1 MNSFLFADTVL
12 FISLAI
18 SLGTYVLVGKRE
30 GTYLNILTP
39 SFLIGIPAF
48 YLLPLFFTHFV
59 GNDASPYAYIYVYA
73 TIAAENVAFTYAYL
87 RPTRKVIRLPFR
99 YSYHNFDKL
108 SLVSLALG
116 FLMYLPILLEFPEYI
131 LSPRQIYANT
141 RTGFG
146 VNFYISS
153 TLAYLAVIFIQFSA
167 HSWRRKWSVILAAA
181 FLLSLHGSKGQVISL
196 FFLLALY
203 EVYVH
208 RIKARFLPSLIV
220 VGAMSFLMLALFAFT
235 MVLDQDPVEALQ
247 AISEYS
253 DYTRNG
259 MLVIDSHFPLQYGR
273 LTLEGHIF
281 GRIPRVLMPSKPKN
295 FGALYLDEQFFPGSL
310 DRDNGAPDFGMG
322 VQYAD
327 FGVLAIV
334 YLAFFAAVRGWL
346 ARVFILR
353 LRTTRHPADF
363 LMVAFFAN
371 VTIFPVGAVGW
382 LLPETLLTAI
392 LFRYASCIGAKKI
405 YHEHIGYKRPAP
417 PNPGLAP
424 INGLE
429 GI

>member
-1 MNSFLFADTVL
+1 
-12 FISLAI
+12 
-18 SLGTYVLVGKRE
+18 
-30 GTYLNILTP
+30 
-39 SFLIGIPAF
+39 
-48 YLLPLFFTHFV
+48 
-59 GNDASPYAYIYVYA
+59 
-73 TIAAENVAFTYAYL
+73 
-87 RPTRKVIRLPFR
+87 
-99 YSYHNFDKL
+99 
-108 SLVSLALG
+108 
-116 FLMYLPILLEFPEYI
+116 
-131 LSPRQIYANT
+131 
-141 RTGFG
+141 
-146 VNFYISS
+146 
-153 TLAYLAVIFIQFSA
+153 
-167 HSWRRKWSVILAAA
+167 
-181 FLLSLHGSKGQVISL
+181 
-196 FFLLALY
+196 
-203 EVYVH
+203 
-208 RIKARFLPSLIV
+208 
-220 VGAMSFLMLALFAFT
+220 
-235 MVLDQDPVEALQ
+235 
-247 AISEYS
+247 
-253 DYTRNG
+253 

>member
-12 FISLAI
+12 FISLAT
-18 SLGTYVLVGKRE
+18 SLGTYVLVSKRE

-73 TIAAENVAFTYAYL
+73 TIAAENVAFAYAYL
-87 RPTRKVIRLPFR
+87 RPTRRVIRLPFR

-203 EVYVH
+203 EVL
-208 RIKARFLPSLIV
+208 RS
-220 VGAMSFLMLALFAFT
+220 SDQSTLFA
-235 MVLDQDPVEALQ
+235 VADGSWRHELLDAGALCLHHGSGSRSSRSASGNQ
-247 AISEYS
+247 RVFRLHSEW
-253 DYTRNG
+253 DVG
-259 MLVIDSHFPLQYGR
+259 DR
-273 LTLEGHIF
+273 LTL
-281 GRIPRVLMPSKPKN
+281 S
-295 FGALYLDEQFFPGSL
+295 
-310 DRDNGAPDFGMG
+310 
-322 VQYAD
+322 
-327 FGVLAIV
+327 
-334 YLAFFAAVRGWL
+334 AAVR
-346 ARVFILR
+346 
-353 LRTTRHPADF
+353 TSHT
-363 LMVAFFAN
+363 
-371 VTIFPVGAVGW
+371 
-382 LLPETLLTAI
+382 
-392 LFRYASCIGAKKI
+392 
-405 YHEHIGYKRPAP
+405 
-417 PNPGLAP
+417 
-424 INGLE
+424 
-429 GI
+429 